1 MTEISIYTDQIGSG
15 TSELFSS
22 PDRNSATI
30 VLAPGHKQPRHG
42 GCRADLSFSKEH
54 FPQLSGEAF
63 ASDDIVVRSFPNAVV
78 FSDYGVV
85 RDANGH
91 FVTETLGALR
101 FLNPHISN
109 VSDVELYARSP
120 DVLAR
125 GNYVYATHGNYYV
138 FSHMLFETM
147 CTAYLLR
154 SLFSIGLVSL
164 MIPSCSQSWLDPL
177 LDSLEIPRCARYP
190 LTHSRVQAG
199 NLILSS
205 TCSVWNTYR
214 PNIVMKDMA
223 KYFVDKWGSKD
234 GKRTRLYLTRE
245 GSSNTSKRE
254 YVQDADLSEL
264 LKDLGFITLNPAT
277 LPFEEQVRIFSTA
290 DIVVSAHGSALANLI
305 FAPRGCKVVDI
316 LHDSWANAGGY
327 FTTNLT
333 NLFEQEY
340 VYLIAESLNVE
351 GGLSISLDPKL
362 VYERVKRFLKE

>member
-1 MTEISIYTDQIGSG
+1 MTEISVYTDQIGSG

-22 PDRNSATI
+22 PDRNSSTI
-30 VLAPGHKQPRHG
+30 VLAPGHKQPRHR
-42 GCRADLSFSKEH
+42 GCRADLNFSNQ
-54 FPQLSGEAF
+54 PYPRLSGEAF
-63 ASDDIVVRSFPNAVV
+63 SSDDIVVRAFPNAVV

-91 FVTETLGALR
+91 FVAETLGAMR
-101 FLNPHISN
+101 FRNPHISN
-109 VSDVELYARSP
+109 VSEVEFYSMPPEVFAG
-120 DVLAR
+120 
-125 GNYVYATHGNYYV
+125 GNYLYATHGNYYV
-138 FSHMLFETM
+138 FSHLLFETM

-164 MIPSCSQSWLDPL
+164 MIPSCPQPWLDPL
-177 LDSLEIPRCARYP
+177 IDSLEIPRCARYS
-190 LTHSRVQAG
+190 LNHSRVQVG

-214 PNIVMKDMA
+214 PNIAMKDMA
-223 KYFVDKWGSKD
+223 KHFVDKWGSKD
-234 GKRTRLYLTRE
+234 GKRSRLYLTRE
-245 GSSNTSKRE
+245 GSWTTEKRE
-254 YVQDADLSEL
+254 YAQDAALSGL

-290 DIVVSAHGSALANLI
+290 EIVVGTHGSALANLI

-316 LHDSWANAGGY
+316 LHDSWATAGGY

-340 VYLIAESLNVE
+340 VYLIAESSNIE
-351 GGLSISLDPKL
+351 GGLSISLDPKI